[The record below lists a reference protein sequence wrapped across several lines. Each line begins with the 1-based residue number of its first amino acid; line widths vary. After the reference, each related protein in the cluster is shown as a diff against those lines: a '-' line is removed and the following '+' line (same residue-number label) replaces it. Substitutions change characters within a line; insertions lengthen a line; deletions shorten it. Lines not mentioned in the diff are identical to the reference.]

1 MLVLLPTS
9 SRYPFHLSHLP
20 KFLFIPSLALVSLS
34 LVLHS
39 PKHGHQLVALVLV
52 RPARR
57 HSLHGG
63 LGLELGRIVI
73 VQNMK
78 KHSVQHITRMMS
90 ADASFSG
97 ME

>member
-1 MLVLLPTS
+1 MLVILPTC
-9 SRYPFHLSHLP
+9 RYPFHLSYLP

>member
-1 MLVLLPTS
+1 MLVILPT
-9 SRYPFHLSHLP
+9 SRYPFHLSYLP

-57 HSLHGG
+57 HSSHDG

-78 KHSVQHITRMMS
+78 KHSEQHITRMMP

>member
-1 MLVLLPTS
+1 
-9 SRYPFHLSHLP
+9 
-20 KFLFIPSLALVSLS
+20 
-34 LVLHS
+34 
-39 PKHGHQLVALVLV
+39 
-52 RPARR
+52 
-57 HSLHGG
+57 LHGG

>member
-1 MLVLLPTS
+1 MLVILPT
-9 SRYPFHLSHLP
+9 SRYPFHLSYLP

-34 LVLHS
+34 LVLRS

-63 LGLELGRIVI
+63 LGLELGRIVEK
-73 VQNMK
+73 MK

>member
-1 MLVLLPTS
+1 MLVILPTS
-9 SRYPFHLSHLP
+9 RCPFHLSYLP

-34 LVLHS
+34 LVLRS
-39 PKHGHQLVALVLV
+39 PKHGHQLVALVFV

-57 HSLHGG
+57 HALHGG

-78 KHSVQHITRMMS
+78 KHSVQHIPRMMP

>member
-1 MLVLLPTS
+1 MLVILPT
-9 SRYPFHLSHLP
+9 SRYPFHLSYLP

-34 LVLHS
+34 LVLRS

-63 LGLELGRIVI
+63 LGLELGRIVEK
-73 VQNMK
+73 MK
-78 KHSVQHITRMMS
+78 KHSVQHITRMMP

>member
-1 MLVLLPTS
+1 MLVILPT
-9 SRYPFHLSHLP
+9 SRYPFHLSYLP

-34 LVLHS
+34 LVLRS

-63 LGLELGRIVI
+63 LGLELGRIVEK
-73 VQNMK
+73 MK

-97 ME
+97 MK